1 MGLDL
6 DADEIKKFFKSVD
19 ENHDNVLDYS
29 EFKSALT
36 SMQPDYVDVLLI
48 IYSIQYF
55 TIMFVSFSLDL
66 VTVVVERSS

>member
-48 IYSIQYF
+48 IRSIFHYYL
-55 TIMFVSFSLDL
+55 FVSFPLDL
-66 VTVVVERSS
+66 VAVVVERSS